1 MSEASD
7 SLQIKTDDADAC
19 IVKLR
24 ESGFNGLV
32 FQGDRGWLTVVPYGS
47 PGEVLMLM
55 EDRIESLARML
66 GAPVVNYVRSED
78 FGWSFALVLP
88 DGRWTSFECCW
99 DPFLDEAHVPDADS
113 NAGVDEGVL
122 AEVVSVERI
131 RPFLGPP
138 VPPAGETGA
147 AKDFAR
153 EMGFPQFEW
162 LSPAYVLS
170 DPEDAVRRGGEEI
183 GNRPVRPS

>member
-7 SLQIKTDDADAC
+7 SLQVKTGDADAC

-32 FQGDRGWLTVVPYGS
+32 FRGDRGWLTVVPYGG
-47 PGEVLMLM
+47 PGEALMLV
-55 EDRIESLARML
+55 EGRIESLAGML
-66 GAPVVNYVRSED
+66 GAPVVNYVRPED
-78 FGWSFALVLP
+78 FGWSFAVVLP
-88 DGRWTSFECCW
+88 DGRGTAFECYW
-99 DPFLDEAHVPDADS
+99 DPFLDEAHAPDAE
-113 NAGVDEGVL
+113 VDWDVL
-122 AEVVSVERI
+122 AEVASVERI

-147 AKDFAR
+147 AKDFAQ

-162 LSPAYVLS
+162 LSPAYVLG
-170 DPEDAVRRGGEEI
+170 DPEDAVRRGGERI
-183 GNRPVRPS
+183 GNQPVRPS